1 MKTNNYLTTKEFIKA
16 VEELGLDLKVECENE
31 NYFIIDVD
39 GDTIAYVNKTVPLQ
53 ISTDYNAWDDLCDED
68 KKSLFKL
75 LMAYASTPPDER
87 GEEKKCHW
95 QHRWM
100 DGVNGNFLNLDLEDD
115 YLYLDDK
122 KERWYKK
129 TTFTQ
134 KEIDE
139 IKEKYNTDLSDFERV
154 EVEE

>member
-1 MKTNNYLTTKEFIKA
+1 MKTNEFMTLDELKRIAEENDYEFSKELGYFCFKKRNHTNNIDISGDVENKIWISTGIICDDEDFNMIKA
-16 VEELGLDLKVECENE
+16 SVKFAE
-31 NYFIIDVD
+31 
-39 GDTIAYVNKTVPLQ
+39 TPL
-53 ISTDYNAWDDLCDED
+53 
-68 KKSLFKL
+68 
-75 LMAYASTPPDER
+75 DER
-87 GEEKKCHW
+87 EEEKKCQW

-134 KEIDE
+134 KEIDD

>member
-1 MKTNNYLTTKEFIKA
+1 MKTNNYLTTNEFVK
-16 VEELGLDLKVECENE
+16 KVEGLGFDVVISETTIFIYKNNNVIVTVLTCMAYQLYT
-31 NYFIIDVD
+31 NYSVWEML
-39 GDTIAYVNKTVPLQ
+39 PEHLQ
-53 ISTDYNAWDDLCDED
+53 
-68 KKSLFKL
+68 KSLFNL
-75 LMAYASTPPDER
+75 LTDYASTPVDER
-87 GEEKKCHW
+87 EEEKKCHW

-129 TTFTQ
+129 TEFTR

-154 EVEE
+154 EVEK